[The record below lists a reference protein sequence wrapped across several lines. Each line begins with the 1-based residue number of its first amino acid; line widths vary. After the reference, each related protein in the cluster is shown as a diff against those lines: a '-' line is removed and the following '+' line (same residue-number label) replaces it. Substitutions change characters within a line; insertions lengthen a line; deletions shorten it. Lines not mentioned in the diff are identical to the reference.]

1 MGCLESPAFHQQV
14 GSYCLKGCALK
25 GRSYSEVGQGQLL
38 EAISMRSVG
47 FP

>member
-1 MGCLESPAFHQQV
+1 MGCVWGQPPSGRF
-14 GSYCLKGCALK
+14 GSYCLKGCALGAEAIQK
-25 GRSYSEVGQGQLL
+25 WGQGRLL